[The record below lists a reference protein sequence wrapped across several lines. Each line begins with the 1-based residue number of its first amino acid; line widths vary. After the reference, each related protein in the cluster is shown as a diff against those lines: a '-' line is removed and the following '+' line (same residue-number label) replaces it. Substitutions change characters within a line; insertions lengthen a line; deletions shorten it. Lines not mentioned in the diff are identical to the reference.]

1 MTPFDKARMVYE
13 KEVCARTFDED
24 LRLHLKFGYVFSTPD
39 FFLMGRPVSKDA
51 EYHEITDPRLQF
63 PDPDCWLVYLASG
76 DINKFWTICP
86 YDLPY
91 VGWERD
97 NVLRIYRS
105 DKVIRAC
112 QRPTVSKSQG
122 VHTTTQTFSIPT
134 GS

>member
-1 MTPFDKARMVYE
+1 MTPYDQARAVYARE
-13 KEVCARTFDED
+13 TCARTFDED

-39 FFLMGRPVSKDA
+39 LFVMGRPVRKDA
-51 EYHEITDPRLQF
+51 GYDQITDPRVQF
-63 PDPDCWLVYLASG
+63 SEPDTWWVYLASG
-76 DINKFWTICP
+76 DIKNLCSL
-86 YDLPY
+86 LPY
-91 VGWERD
+91 PLSSIGWERD

-112 QRPTVSKSQG
+112 QRLTVSKSQG